1 MGRDKITR
9 YEVTKMGLRQK
20 SIIGLDIG
28 TGNIKLIKKDRKGS
42 GEKCVI
48 SYTPQGLV
56 SNRGIISEDLLA
68 NEITRLIREHG
79 ITGRRCSLCLSSQ
92 HVISR
97 TVFLPFMEKNMLLE
111 NIRYDIE
118 DFLPLDPDEYF
129 IDYRIMKTVT
139 INGIKHWHVLITAVL
154 RNTILSYIRVL
165 NRAGLKP
172 IYIDVPHNCL
182 EKFINSTIIGME
194 PVGNR
199 GDFCIVDIG
208 FTTINIILFSGG
220 YYFVDNTAFLERD
233 STTSDYQND
242 GNGLGRSQDN
252 TIRDV
257 TATVNQ
263 NQRWLIQVEDEVTRT
278 LRYYRNQIPGNAP
291 INEIILLGG
300 GSLTPNLAGYLR
312 ESTGLP
318 VTRFSSWVEKNR
330 SGNIKDLSGEELM
343 IMGKAIGSTI
353 RRDML

>member
-1 MGRDKITR
+1 
-9 YEVTKMGLRQK
+9 MGLRQK
-20 SIIGLDIG
+20 SIIRLDIG
-28 TGNIKLIKKDRKGS
+28 TGNIKLIKMNRKGS

-68 NEITRLIREHG
+68 NEY
-79 ITGRRCSLCLSSQ
+79 SLDKGTWNYRQEMFTMSILTTCYFKDSLS
-92 HVISR
+92 
-97 TVFLPFMEKNMLLE
+97 TFMEKNMLLE

-242 GNGLGRSQDN
+242 GNGLGRHK
-252 TIRDV
+252 I
-257 TATVNQ
+257 
-263 NQRWLIQVEDEVTRT
+263 IQSVM
-278 LRYYRNQIPGNAP
+278 
-291 INEIILLGG
+291 LLQ
-300 GSLTPNLAGYLR
+300 L
-312 ESTGLP
+312 
-318 VTRFSSWVEKNR
+318 
-330 SGNIKDLSGEELM
+330 
-343 IMGKAIGSTI
+343 
-353 RRDML
+353 